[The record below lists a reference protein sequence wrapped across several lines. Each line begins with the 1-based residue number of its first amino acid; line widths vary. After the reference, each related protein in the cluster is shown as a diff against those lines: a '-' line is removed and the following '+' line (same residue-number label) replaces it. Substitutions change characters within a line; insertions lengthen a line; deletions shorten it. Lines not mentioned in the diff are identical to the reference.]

1 MQTIMGLAEH
11 GYFLNPQQDDLQVVS
26 DELVA
31 WFLEAHPERLVRIS
45 SKERRG
51 ITHDAQHC
59 CPPHLFSCQRLTT
72 LLPQSRAALQRLSH
86 GGDGS
91 EELKIFGAQGTASQP
106 EYYQPTMFRRKTNR
120 GRQEAD
126 A

>member
-1 MQTIMGLAEH
+1 MQTIMGLADH

-31 WFLEAHPERLVRIS
+31 WFLEAHPERLVRDQL
-45 SKERRG
+45 KG
-51 ITHDAQHC
+51 KKGDYTMQHC
-59 CPPHLFSCQRLTT
+59 CPPHLFSCKRPSN
-72 LLPQSRAALQRLSH
+72 LLPQSRAALRGLSR

-106 EYYQPTMFRRKTNR
+106 EYYQPTIYRRKTNR